1 VGLARLKIS
10 GFRVFTDC
18 VFEPDPDGITVLVG
32 PNGTGKTSLLEA
44 VGYLGLG
51 RSLRGSPREAMIK
64 NGEDT
69 AILRA
74 ELEVAD
80 RQLLVEAELR
90 REGRSRMQ
98 VNRQAVRS
106 KRDLAE
112 AIPVTTFCPDDLA
125 VVQGSPAGRRELLD
139 DALVQLDPTAGKLI
153 EEVDKIVRQRNAL
166 LKGSFGRSTP
176 DVISTL
182 DVWDDRFSD
191 AGGRLMASRQRL
203 LEDLALA
210 IDAAYCSL
218 SGDEKG
224 GIAAATYLPS
234 ANGDLRAALA
244 QARPDDLRRG
254 VSTVGPHRDDVVLL
268 LEGRDARTQA
278 SQGEQRTFAL
288 ALRLA
293 VHLAAQDRLGSPPLL
308 LLDDVFSELDPDR
321 SRRLI
326 TELPAGQALISTAS
340 PLPPGVEPALVVDVW
355 DLVGVDG

>member
-1 VGLARLKIS
+1 MGLARLEIS

-51 RSLRGSPREAMIK
+51 RSLRSSPREAMIK

-125 VVQGSPAGRRELLD
+125 VVQGGHC
-139 DALVQLDPTAGKLI
+139 I
-153 EEVDKIVRQRNAL
+153 
-166 LKGSFGRSTP
+166 
-176 DVISTL
+176 
-182 DVWDDRFSD
+182 
-191 AGGRLMASRQRL
+191 
-203 LEDLALA
+203 
-210 IDAAYCSL
+210 
-218 SGDEKG
+218 
-224 GIAAATYLPS
+224 
-234 ANGDLRAALA
+234 
-244 QARPDDLRRG
+244 
-254 VSTVGPHRDDVVLL
+254 
-268 LEGRDARTQA
+268 
-278 SQGEQRTFAL
+278 GEMR
-288 ALRLA
+288 
-293 VHLAAQDRLGSPPLL
+293 
-308 LLDDVFSELDPDR
+308 
-321 SRRLI
+321 
-326 TELPAGQALISTAS
+326 
-340 PLPPGVEPALVVDVW
+340 
-355 DLVGVDG
+355 